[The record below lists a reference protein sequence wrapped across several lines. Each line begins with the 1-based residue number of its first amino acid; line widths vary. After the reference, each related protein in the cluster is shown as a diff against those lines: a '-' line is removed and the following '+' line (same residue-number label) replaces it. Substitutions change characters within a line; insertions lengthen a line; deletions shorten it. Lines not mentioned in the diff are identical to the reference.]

1 MELIDALRT
10 NDTET
15 LNGMP
20 AHSTTLNACLDLFS
34 SIGAMRGQDKD
45 LVINLFVKAF
55 DEDPTTAMRILF
67 WSRDVR
73 GGSGERQ
80 IFKDVINYLGLYRPD
95 ALSKNITLIPEYG
108 RWDDL
113 FVLFGTKAEESALA
127 CIIEGLSSGNQLCAK
142 WCPRPNTKNTKD
154 KAVALAIRKRMK
166 LSPKEYRKLLV
177 TNTNVVEQLMC
188 ANKWSEIEYSK
199 IPSKAMS
206 DYMATFAKRDIN
218 RYSEYLGLVTKG
230 EATINTGAIYPYN
243 VVNALRNGDVMA
255 ANTMWANLPDYMTE
269 NNERLL
275 PVVDVSGS
283 MEDPAGGSK
292 SISCMD
298 VAISLGLYISE
309 RNVGQF
315 KDAFIT
321 FSRTPSLQYVKGTLQ
336 ERYNQM
342 ASGEWCMNTNLDL
355 VFDLILTK
363 AKTYNLTEAEMPTM
377 VLIFSDMQFDSGI
390 RYNDNAQDMIAK
402 QYEEAG
408 YKLPKIVYWN
418 IKDYGNK
425 PIQSHQTGACLVSGF
440 SPSLLTSILSGET
453 LSPIR
458 MMLKVVNSDR
468 YLPITV

>member
-95 ALSKNITLIPEYG
+95 SLSKNVTLIPEYG

-283 MEDPAGGSK
+283 MVDSAGGSK
-292 SISCMD
+292 TISCMD

-418 IKDYGNK
+418 INDYGNK